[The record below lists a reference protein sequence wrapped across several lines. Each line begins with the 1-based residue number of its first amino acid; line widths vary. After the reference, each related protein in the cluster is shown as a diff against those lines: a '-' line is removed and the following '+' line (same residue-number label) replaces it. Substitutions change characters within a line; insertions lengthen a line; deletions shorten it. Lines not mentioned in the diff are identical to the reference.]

1 MQFSRIPGTNLTT
14 SRLGLG
20 TASLHHLIL
29 PFERRKWLFGALDS
43 GYTHFDTARMYGE
56 GLVEREIG
64 KHLCGTYRKNITIAT
79 KVGLHADPFYE
90 KHKNLM
96 LIQRAAR
103 KLIKPPF
110 SFNNHVVDKDFSISR
125 VQKSF
130 EKSLNALRTD
140 WVDILFV
147 HEPEIND
154 ISALYKLSEWL
165 LKQKENGSARYIG
178 IAGNSLNCVSITKE
192 IEGAF
197 DVLQVEDS
205 LDKHEADLLI
215 SNGKKLQITYGYMRL
230 SSEYSSVMQLPHPSG
245 LSVVKDALAR
255 NSDGVVLVSSRK
267 IERLQALSRL
277 AV

>member
-192 IEGAF
+192 IEGVF

-215 SNGKKLQITYGYMRL
+215 STDGVRPA
-230 SSEYSSVMQLPHPSG
+230 S
-245 LSVVKDALAR
+245 LAR
-255 NSDGVVLVSSRK
+255 YPN
-267 IERLQALSRL
+267 
-277 AV
+277 

>member
-192 IEGAF
+192 IEGVF